1 MVARSQK
8 SSSSSVGV
16 DVAVAVAVADVG
28 VGVVADAVVVGTGI
42 FCKSKTYG
50 PKTKCNARVLPEAP
64 KNPNPPKPIC
74 WTLGTSPCFNKI
86 RVGNPT
92 TLIKQDVIEM
102 IFKREIKP
110 PMGALYTSNG
120 SGLDD
125 DDDDDDDDDVVVAVV
140 ESEEFQRKGPK
151 ADQKAV
157 SKIVSEHTKVG
168 LVRWPRRLI
177 VVLDEGNDNTV
188 TIPRWWNGG

>member
-125 DDDDDDDDDVVVAVV
+125 DDDDDDDVVVAVV
-140 ESEEFQRKGPK
+140 ESDEFQRKGPN
-151 ADQKAV
+151 ADQKEV

>member
-8 SSSSSVGV
+8 SSSSVG
-16 DVAVAVAVADVG
+16 VAVAVAVGVEVAADVG
-28 VGVVADAVVVGTGI
+28 AGI

-125 DDDDDDDDDVVVAVV
+125 GDDDDDDDFSVVVVVVVVV
-140 ESEEFQRKGPK
+140 ESDEVQRKGPK
-151 ADQKAV
+151 ADQKEV

-168 LVRWPRRLI
+168 LVRWPRRL
-177 VVLDEGNDNTV
+177 VVLDEGNDTV
-188 TIPRWWNGG
+188 TIPRWNG